1 MRSMW
6 LPALVLAA
14 LSTVLPAA
22 FVPPPI
28 LMYHRVDPARP
39 ADALGR
45 SLTVTPQQL
54 EAQLAVLHRSG
65 VAVISVHQL
74 YLRLCQGRPLDRVV
88 VATFDDGYA
97 GQAAYAVPLLRRF
110 HASAT
115 FYIVTGNIG
124 RRGHVTWSDLAAM
137 THAGMDIAAHGVEH
151 DDLSVMSAARQRYQI
166 DTSIRLLRDRLHVP
180 VDSYA
185 YPSGRLNRTTL
196 ALVREAGMALA
207 LTTDRTYVIPPQT
220 ALQLTR
226 VRVRGEWTLQQFRQA
241 IAAARRAGIAVLS
254 EAAEGTLP

>member
-1 MRSMW
+1 MP

-14 LSTVLPAA
+14 LTAVLPAA

-28 LMYHRVDPARP
+28 LMYHRVDPVLP
-39 ADALGR
+39 ADPTGR
-45 SLTVTPQQL
+45 SLTVSPQKFA
-54 EAQLAVLHRSG
+54 AQLAALHRDG

-74 YLRLCQGRPLDRVV
+74 YLRLCQGRALDRVV

-97 GQAAYAVPLLRRF
+97 DQAAYAVPLLRRF

-115 FYIVTGNIG
+115 FYIVTGSVG
-124 RRGHVTWSDLAAM
+124 RRGHVTWPELAQMARD
-137 THAGMDIAAHGVEH
+137 GMDIAAHGVEH
-151 DDLSVMSAARQRYQI
+151 DDLSQMSAARQRYQI
-166 DTSIRLLRDRLHVP
+166 RTSIRLLRDRLHVP

-196 ALVREAGMALA
+196 LLLRDARMPLA

-220 ALQLTR
+220 ALELTR
-226 VRVRGEWTLQQFRQA
+226 VRVRGEWTLPQFRQA
-241 IAAARRAGIAVLS
+241 VAAARRTGAAVLS
-254 EAAEGTLP
+254 ETAEGTFP

>member
-1 MRSMW
+1 MW

-28 LMYHRVDPARP
+28 LMYHRVDPVRP

-54 EAQLAVLHRSG
+54 GAQLAALRRNG

-74 YLRLCQGRPLDRVV
+74 YLRLCRGRPLDRVV

-115 FYIVTGNIG
+115 FYIVTGTVG
-124 RRGHVTWSDLAAM
+124 RRGHVTWSDLTAM
-137 THAGMDIAAHGVEH
+137 TRDGMDIAAHGVEH
-151 DDLSVMSAARQRYQI
+151 DDLSAMSAARQRYQI
-166 DTSIRLLRDRLHVP
+166 DTSIRLLRDRLRVP

-196 ALVREAGMALA
+196 LLVREAGMALA
-207 LTTDRTYVIPPQT
+207 LTTDRTYVIAPQT

-226 VRVRGEWTLQQFRQA
+226 VRVRGEWTLQQFEQA
-241 IAAARRAGIAVLS
+241 VEAARRNGIAVV
-254 EAAEGTLP
+254 AAPAKASR